1 MRVLATSNQH
11 SARCQ
16 RHDWDASHSD
26 ARDRGIDRE
35 LRGASHNEPAP
46 LSLLVLT
53 TAGGLL
59 RPSPSHL
66 VSLSREQ
73 LSGAALIT
81 EAVSHS
87 PRLGLREP
95 PAPAAYRFSSPFV
108 VKKKG
113 EHRTGVPTVE
123 LSDF

>member
-1 MRVLATSNQH
+1 MIH
-11 SARCQ
+11 
-16 RHDWDASHSD
+16 
-26 ARDRGIDRE
+26 RE

-53 TAGGLL
+53 TAGVLL

-95 PAPAAYRFSSPFV
+95 PAPAASIGFPRRLV
-108 VKKKG
+108 NKKS
-113 EHRTGVPTVE
+113 EHRTGVPIVE